1 MRLRSFLSKQRDL
14 SLRAKRYF
22 WRDTG
27 GSVALYV
34 AATMLVMV
42 ASVGIGVD
50 TARAFLLK
58 SKLSQAL
65 DAAALAGGKVMMSS
79 NRDSDIEMFFNA
91 NFPVGYMDATVDGP
105 HIEEPTNSTSNTLTV
120 SASATTKTIFG
131 NLLGI
136 DTVTVAASTEVTRAL
151 KALDVVLSIDMSGSM
166 AGYDDDVRDA
176 ADNLVD
182 ILFDNKDDSPEITI
196 DNDTYKLL
204 HIGLVPWN
212 AKVNIK
218 GGDAGAKVESTTD
231 TATNPATGKD
241 TAISVL
247 RYSDDGV
254 GGKQHRVKLLGAPD
268 ANWKGCVY
276 ARYIDDADDNT
287 NADLTL
293 GYTGTWPGWQPITTI
308 EGDVIRDSRG
318 RRTYWNSTT
327 GGSMNGVKWTD
338 DEQVCDQ
345 AYWNDSIGN
354 SIPKDLLNRYPN
366 SYPATNGTPTKWIKA
381 KPDFGKNQS
390 PCTPCYSKGI
400 TRLQTSRTTIR
411 TAIDGLR
418 NPTGG
423 TNITQGL
430 FWAYQVLMPGLP
442 FNDALTDEEVSTKFP
457 RNRAIVLLTDGQN
470 EGANGDAYKGVFG
483 SGPPAG
489 TNTSHGT
496 LPAAGTYWSANQWNN
511 LNNRLLKLAAQIKGP
526 SAARIY
532 VIQFRNTAN
541 TTLLQNVA
549 SGKDAPYFF
558 NAADT
563 DELKSAFKQIA
574 ADLSTLRLTQ

>member
-1 MRLRSFLSKQRDL
+1 MRLRPFLPKQRDL
-14 SLRAKRYF
+14 VLRAKRRF
-22 WRDTG
+22 RRDTS

-91 NFPVGYMDATVDGP
+91 NFPAGYMGATVDGP
-105 HIEEPTNSTSNTLTV
+105 HIEEPSNSTSNTLTV

-131 NLLGI
+131 NLLGV
-136 DTVTVAASTEVTRAL
+136 DTITVAASTEVTRAL

-166 AGYDDDVRDA
+166 DGYDDDVRDA
-176 ADNLVD
+176 ANNLVD
-182 ILFDNKDDSPEITI
+182 ILFDDKDDSP
-196 DNDTYKLL
+196 DLNGYKLL
-204 HIGLVPWN
+204 HVGLVPWN

-218 GGDAGAKVESTTD
+218 GGDP
-231 TATNPATGKD
+231 TATLVDTKT
-241 TAISVL
+241 TAINPVTNMNTEIWEL
-247 RYSDDGV
+247 RYTGDDTDGV
-254 GGKQHRVKLLGAPD
+254 QHRVKLMGKPD
-268 ANWKGCVY
+268 NNWKGCVY
-276 ARYIDDADDNT
+276 ARYIDDGNESND
-287 NADLTL
+287 ADLTL
-293 GYTGTWPGWQPITTI
+293 GYNSTWPGWQPIPTL
-308 EGDVIRDSRG
+308 EGEPRNGSWDSDD
-318 RRTYWNSTT
+318 
-327 GGSMNGVKWTD
+327 GGKMNGTTWTNKSKS
-338 DEQVCDQ
+338 CDQ
-345 AYWNDSIGN
+345 AYWNDNITN
-354 SIPKDLLNRYPN
+354 SVPQDLRDRYPN
-366 SYPATNGTPTKWIKA
+366 SYPAINGTPTNWHKA
-381 KPDFGKNQS
+381 NPDFGNDR
-390 PCTPCYSKGI
+390 PDCTACYTRGI
-400 TRLQTSRTTIR
+400 TRLQTYRPTIR
-411 TAIDGLR
+411 SAINNLT
-418 NPTGG
+418 NPAGG

-442 FNDALTDEEVSTKFP
+442 FNDALTDEEVASKFP

-470 EGANGDAYKGVFG
+470 EGANGDAYKGAFG
-483 SGPPAG
+483 EGPPAG

-496 LPAAGTYWSANQWNN
+496 LAAEGTYWPANRSNN

-526 SAARIY
+526 AATRIY

-541 TTLLQNVA
+541 TTLLQSVA
-549 SGKDAPYFF
+549 SGTDAPYFF
-558 NAADT
+558 NAANT

>member
-1 MRLRSFLSKQRDL
+1 MRLRSFLSKQRDPA
-14 SLRAKRYF
+14 LRAKRRL
-22 WRDTG
+22 WRDTS

-34 AATMLVMV
+34 AVTMTVMI
-42 ASVGIGVD
+42 AAVGIGID

-91 NFPVGYMDATVDGP
+91 NFPANYLGATVNGP
-105 HIEEPTNSTSNTLTV
+105 RIEEPTNSTSNTLTV
-120 SASATTKTIFG
+120 SATATTNTIFG
-131 NLLGI
+131 SFLGV

-166 AGYDDDVRDA
+166 QGYDDDVRDA
-176 ADNLVD
+176 ANNLID
-182 ILFDNKDDSPEITI
+182 ILFDNQDESPEITI
-196 DNDTYKLL
+196 DSGSGSTRYKLL

-218 GGDAGAKVESTTD
+218 GGDAGATVVN
-231 TATNPATGKD
+231 TNTSAINPLTG
-241 TAISVL
+241 TSSPIWEL
-247 RYSDDGV
+247 RYSGDGTD
-254 GGKQHRVKLLGAPD
+254 GKQHRVKLMGTPD
-268 ANWKGCVY
+268 TNWQGCVY
-276 ARYIDDADDNT
+276 ARYIDDGNDSND
-287 NADLTL
+287 ADLTL
-293 GYTGTWPGWQPITTI
+293 GYTSTWPGWQPIPTL
-308 EGDVIRDSRG
+308 EGEPRSRKWDEDS
-318 RRTYWNSTT
+318 
-327 GGSMNGVKWTD
+327 GGKMNGVNWTD
-338 DEQVCDQ
+338 KPKSCDQ
-345 AYWNDSIGN
+345 AYWNDNISN
-354 SIPKDLLNRYPN
+354 SVPQNLLDRYPN
-366 SYPATNGTPTKWIKA
+366 SYPASYGTPTSWHRA
-381 KPDFGKNQS
+381 NPNFGNNQPD
-390 PCTPCYSKGI
+390 CTACYTRGI
-400 TRLQTSRTTIR
+400 TRLQTSRTAIR
-411 TAIDGLR
+411 SAVNNLTGPD
-418 NPTGG
+418 GG

-442 FNDALTDEEVSTKFP
+442 FNDALTDAEVSTKFP

-470 EGANGDAYKGVFG
+470 EGANGDAYKAAFG
-483 SGPPAG
+483 EGPQAG

-496 LPAAGTYWSANQWNN
+496 LAVEGDYWPANQQNN

-526 SAARIY
+526 AAARIY

-549 SGKDAPYFF
+549 SGRDAPYFF

-563 DELKSAFKQIA
+563 DELRNAFRQIA